1 MSISMGIVFSTPSDM
16 AARSFDSL
24 QSKIQ
29 TPFFACKLVSQFC
42 EVSTFSSCDFGVE
55 LHEVGTADSRTV
67 AISFSDLF
75 DVDLKTEDDDA
86 VKFIY
91 RCSEI
96 EWPCRK
102 SFGFVESERTIL
114 IDVCTNILLPLCNE
128 VILDWR
134 YKESLSITQQHLPT
148 LTCGAIGLGTLET
161 WHGTPDGRVREG
173 EVHLLCSKTDE
184 GDAGSDEESNGIGFK
199 GKISISKADL
209 PRVVAMSVVSAFTE
223 HNLHPDMSAM
233 VPCILFGKNQFRVC
247 LYHCERDIL
256 LLSSEILLSTR
267 SHLSQSAM
275 ALLWAVLNHRRFLVE
290 PPPNVDNYTAGIKSR
305 LERGNKLQHF
315 TALSNKTVSWYMP
328 KEALTFD
335 CEDVPICLMSHPIKK
350 KVQ

>member
-1 MSISMGIVFSTPSDM
+1 MGIVFSTPSDK
-16 AARSFDSL
+16 AARSLDFAL
-24 QSKIQ
+24 KRVE
-29 TPFFACKLVSQFC
+29 TPFFACKLV
-42 EVSTFSSCDFGVE
+42 EVSTFSSCDFCVE

-96 EWPCRK
+96 EWPCRHLLSCVHK

-134 YKESLSITQQHLPT
+134 YEESLSIMQQHLPT

-173 EVHLLCSKTDE
+173 EVHLLCSKTDK
-184 GDAGSDEESNGIGFK
+184 GDAGSDEESNGTGFE

-223 HNLHPDMSAM
+223 HTLHPDMSAM

-256 LLSSEILLSTR
+256 LLSSEICSVQEVTC
-267 SHLSQSAM
+267 H
-275 ALLWAVLNHRRFLVE
+275 
-290 PPPNVDNYTAGIKSR
+290 
-305 LERGNKLQHF
+305 
-315 TALSNKTVSWYMP
+315 
-328 KEALTFD
+328 
-335 CEDVPICLMSHPIKK
+335 
-350 KVQ
+350 KVQWSFYGQC